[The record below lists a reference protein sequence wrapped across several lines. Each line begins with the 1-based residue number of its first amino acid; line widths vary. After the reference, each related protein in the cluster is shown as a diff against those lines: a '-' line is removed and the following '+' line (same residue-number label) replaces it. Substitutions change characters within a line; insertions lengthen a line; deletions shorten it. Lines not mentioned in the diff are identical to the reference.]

1 MNVPVSA
8 VSAPHPPPLAALL
21 DDARDLPSLPE
32 VAVKVS
38 RLADDPNASAA
49 SIARV
54 IATDQGLTAR
64 ILRLANSALYG
75 VARRVGTV
83 QEAVVILGLGTI
95 RNLTLAASIYPALG
109 AAVPGYD
116 LAKGELWR
124 HSVAAALCAQEL
136 ARRMPRAPRPGAGA
150 APSAAVSPDEA
161 FVAGLLHDIGK
172 TLLSARVRGYLVQ
185 VRERA
190 LADGVSFVDAE
201 RALLGFDHAAA
212 GAALAERWK
221 LPPALVDAIA
231 HHHDPFR
238 AAPDHA
244 ALACAAH
251 VSEALCLTLG
261 IGVGGDGL
269 LFELDPAALDVLG
282 LEGKLDALIAEMTDL
297 LAAAG
302 PAFDFGVG

>member
-1 MNVPVSA
+1 
-8 VSAPHPPPLAALL
+8 L

-172 TLLSARVRGYLVQ
+172 TLLSAASGDTSSRCASARWRTAFVRG
-185 VRERA
+185 RRA
-190 LADGVSFVDAE
+190 RPARLRPRRG
-201 RALLGFDHAAA
+201 GG
-212 GAALAERWK
+212 GARGAVE
-221 LPPALVDAIA
+221 
-231 HHHDPFR
+231 
-238 AAPDHA
+238 
-244 ALACAAH
+244 
-251 VSEALCLTLG
+251 
-261 IGVGGDGL
+261 
-269 LFELDPAALDVLG
+269 
-282 LEGKLDALIAEMTDL
+282 
-297 LAAAG
+297 AAAG
-302 PAFDFGVG
+302 PGRRDRPPPRPVPGGARSRGPCLRRPRFRGAVPDAGDRRRRRRAAVRTRPRRPRRPSDWKGNWTP